1 MMDQPTP
8 PPLPRAILR
17 SALRIIALVAAAYAL
32 HHLIIWAQPQLEA
45 SRYSWAMPGLTIA
58 MLLLYALL
66 IAIPFVPGIEI
77 GLSLLMISGPDWAL
91 PVWGATTLGLAF
103 ALIAGCRVPY
113 AWLTRVF
120 QDLRLNKASNLL
132 NNIEPLT
139 TAERV
144 ALLQSHLPARI
155 GPRILRFRYLVL
167 AVLINIPGNS
177 VIGGGGGIALLAGL
191 SGLFRLPVALITVAL
206 ATAPVPLM
214 VWLFDWKIPLA

>member
-1 MMDQPTP
+1 MDQPA
-8 PPLPRAILR
+8 LPSLPFAILR
-17 SALRIIALVAAAYAL
+17 SALRLIVLVALAYAL
-32 HHLIIWAQPQLEA
+32 HLLIQWAEPRLEA
-45 SRYSWAMPGLTIA
+45 SKYSWAMPGLTIA

-91 PVWGATTLGLAF
+91 PVWAATTLGLAL
-103 ALIAGCRVPY
+103 ALLVGCRVPY
-113 AWLTRVF
+113 AWLQQVF
-120 QDLRLNKASNLL
+120 RDLRLRKACDLL
-132 NNIEPLT
+132 DRLEPLAP
-139 TAERV
+139 AERV
-144 ALLQSHLPARI
+144 ALLQSLLPSRI

-191 SGLFRLPVALITVAL
+191 SGLFRLPVALLTVAL

-214 VWLFDWKIPLA
+214 VWLFDWKIPWA

>member
-1 MMDQPTP
+1 MDEPAP
-8 PPLPRAILR
+8 PPLPLAILR
-17 SALRIIALVAAAYAL
+17 SALRLFALVAIAYLL
-32 HHLIIWAQPQLEA
+32 HRLINWAQPQLEA
-45 SRYSWAMPGLTIA
+45 SSYSWAMPGLTIA

-91 PVWGATTLGLAF
+91 PVWIATTLGLAL

-113 AWLTRVF
+113 TWLRRVF
-120 QDLRLNKASNLL
+120 EDLRLTRASALL
-132 NNIEPLT
+132 ERIQPLT

-155 GPRILRFRYLVL
+155 GPRILRFRYLAL
-167 AVLINIPGNS
+167 AALINIPGNS

-191 SGLFRLPVALITVAL
+191 SGLFRLPVALFTVAL

-214 VWLFDWKIPLA
+214 VWLFDWKIPWA

>member
-1 MMDQPTP
+1 MDEPAP
-8 PPLPRAILR
+8 PPLPLAILR
-17 SALRIIALVAAAYAL
+17 SALRLLALAAIAYLL
-32 HHLIIWAQPQLEA
+32 HHLILWAQPWLEA
-45 SRYSWAMPGLTIA
+45 SSYSWAMPGLTVA

-91 PVWGATTLGLAF
+91 PVWIATTLGLAL
-103 ALIAGCRVPY
+103 ALIAGCRVSY
-113 AWLTRVF
+113 DWLHRVF
-120 QDLRLNKASNLL
+120 VDLRLTKASALL
-132 NNIEPLT
+132 ERIQPLT

-144 ALLQSHLPARI
+144 ALLQAHLPARI
-155 GPRILRFRYLVL
+155 GPTIMKFRYLAL
-167 AVLINIPGNS
+167 AALINIPGNS

-214 VWLFDWKIPLA
+214 VWLFDWKIPWA